1 MKNIYKIF
9 GSLYFHNYF
18 QLFLLYTRNVKHFT
32 IIVAVFLLAL
42 VINRQQKLKSAN
54 HCMVHIKSDHT
65 NTVKFVFNGHH
76 CDYNFIFQINFFKL
90 PGRGLR

>member
-9 GSLYFHNYF
+9 GSLYFHKYF
-18 QLFLLYTRNVKHFT
+18 RFFLVFTCNVKHFT
-32 IIVAVFLLAL
+32 IIVAVILLAL

-54 HCMVHIKSDHT
+54 HCMVHVRSDHT
-65 NTVKFVFNGHH
+65 NTVKFVFNGHLS
-76 CDYNFIFQINFFKL
+76 DYNFIFQIKIFKL